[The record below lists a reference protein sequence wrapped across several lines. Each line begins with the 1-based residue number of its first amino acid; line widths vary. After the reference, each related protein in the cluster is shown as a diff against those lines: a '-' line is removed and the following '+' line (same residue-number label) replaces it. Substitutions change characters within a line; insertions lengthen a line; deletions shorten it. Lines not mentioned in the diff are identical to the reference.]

1 MQFHSAIGHTL
12 LRRFVDLIET
22 LFDSTLSSR
31 PPSGFGET
39 VGRNGPNRNTKKPM
53 DDEIDDEK
61 CLLKEARTTV
71 PSRLILLFLQCGKTI
86 VSPGFW
92 QDFSALNVFGET

>member
-1 MQFHSAIGHTL
+1 
-12 LRRFVDLIET
+12 
-22 LFDSTLSSR
+22 
-31 PPSGFGET
+31 
-39 VGRNGPNRNTKKPM
+39 M